1 MTRTQIRDALTEISH
16 AVDVP
21 APDRVAFER
30 LVRAERVQRRA
41 RRGLGL
47 GAAAAAAV
55 LVGGV
60 ALTGLPDGGASGGE
74 GGGDDDPVATATD
87 SAPDPRPES
96 VAGMST
102 PALLEGRLVWMGD
115 TTWNRTGE
123 PATRV
128 VGSTTSNNGA
138 LVTDGDD
145 RVWWVRSWRIVSEPQ
160 RSERA
165 DGQPV
170 RTAVVDRT
178 GSWLTYVDTQGTV
191 HVRLSWDDA
200 QEKATGEIGDG
211 ELLAGDGDVW
221 LVLRDGQVSVEG
233 RGAPVVLDA
242 GEDAVGAQIGE
253 NTVAVQTIGGAS
265 FFDLQTGEPLQ
276 LDLGG
281 AVGGLSPEGTWYAT
295 AASEQQTQDGMS
307 PNLNLVD
314 THTGDMRPVH
324 GYDAAQQALS
334 MWWADEDRF
343 AVLSQDGDH
352 RVYWQCSVSSD
363 RCTKAWDDDTGTLTL
378 PIQ

>member
-1 MTRTQIRDALTEISH
+1 MTGTQIRDALTEISH

-30 LVRAERVQRRA
+30 LVRSERVHQRT
-41 RRGLGL
+41 RRGLAV
-47 GAAAAAAV
+47 GAVAAAAV

-60 ALTGLPDGGASGGE
+60 ALTGLPGAGQDGGGE
-74 GGGDDDPVATATD
+74 GDDARVATRE
-87 SAPDPRPES
+87 SSPEAMWT
-96 VAGMST
+96 VST
-102 PALLEGRLVWMGD
+102 PALLDGELIWVGN
-115 TTWNRTGE
+115 TTITTGQK
-123 PATRV
+123 AAQV

-138 LVTDGDD
+138 LVRDSEG
-145 RVWWVRSWRIVSEPQ
+145 RVWWVRQVRIASEPE

-170 RTAVVDRT
+170 QAAVVDRT
-178 GSWLTYVDTQGTV
+178 GSWLTYVDLQGTV
-191 HVRLSWDDA
+191 HVRQSYDDSTEA
-200 QEKATGEIGDG
+200 ATGEIGDG
-211 ELLAGDGDVW
+211 ELLAGDGKVW

-233 RGAPVVLDA
+233 PGQSRVLDA
-242 GEDAVGAQIGE
+242 GEDAVGGQIGE
-253 NTVAVQTIGGAS
+253 DTVAVQTIGGAS
-265 FFDLQTGEPLQ
+265 FFDLDSGELLQ
-276 LDLGG
+276 QDLGG
-281 AVGGLSPEGTWYAT
+281 AVGGLSLDGTWYAT
-295 AASEQQTQDGMS
+295 AASDQQRADGMS

-314 THTGDMRPVH
+314 THTGEMHAVH
-324 GYDAAQQALS
+324 GYDDSQQALS
-334 MWWADEDRF
+334 MWWGDDDRF